1 MKLDENQQ
9 KAVEHFQGP
18 ALVIAGPGSGKTTVI
33 KERILHLIREHNV
46 DPKNI
51 LAIAF
56 NNAAV
61 DEIEERILGEL
72 NSNHGYPKI
81 RTLHGFG
88 KDIITENY
96 KRAEFNQ
103 EPEPWTGKIDEI
115 IAEKRRQIERDAST
129 TSVAI
134 YKIKSKRSGRCYI
147 GQTINPCRR
156 RQEHFDHSSNDRLRQ
171 AIRAEGASQF
181 SFEVLEWVPGR
192 EANRREAYWISVYRN
207 REGVFNRANPLRVQ
221 YSNQLILEMFCQ
233 HFEIPYK
240 EHLDRDPD
248 FENLRD
254 RFNDIKETVVRAKRQ
269 VTTGEFDPTTLE
281 DRFAQAFAV
290 QYETLKTEAN
300 AVDFED
306 MIIRAANLLETC
318 PDLQQTYCAK
328 YPYLLVDEFQDIAP
342 ADFRLIS
349 QLSKNI
355 FAVGD
360 DDQAIYGF
368 RGGDSEIM
376 QTFYNRGDVSK
387 YKVTR
392 NYRSTATIVNHAKA
406 LIEYNKDYRIP
417 KNPSAKNPR
426 HQEIK
431 IIESTPRTIE
441 TFLLPEL
448 RLPEET
454 AILTRTND
462 EIKKIEEILSNQS
475 SSIKVSTVHKA
486 KGKEWEKVILMVNTL
501 DVWNNGTPY
510 ISFPGDRN
518 EIIEERRVFYVAMT
532 RAKQELVVL
541 GGNCQFIPEFQNVSP
556 IEIAKLQISQTK
568 EELEKTLNEILAALE
583 TKLRTELEEATKAAL
598 VELKLRLRKEIE
610 KIKLALPQQLKST
623 NHAFLEGLI
632 PILDDF
638 ELFTKNLPVTVKSN
652 GALSDLA
659 VFTERVQLVHTQLIR
674 LSENHGLKQIQTFG
688 EIFNPTYHEKIL
700 PTIHSDDVPANKVIR
715 EERRGYLLRDQVIRK
730 AQVVVSKGENIR
742 IPEQLNRIVEIYLD
756 RLIAFKFGPKYDLD
770 KPTIKRK
777 MAKYLS
783 ELDDEP
789 LNKINS
795 VATIDTIQHIN
806 EQPLGNYCVGQAT
819 IHMCADVVF
828 RNFWKHMWEVV
839 KQSKKTPKPKIKH
852 S

>member
-1 MKLDENQQ
+1 MTLKLDKDPIELDANQME
-9 KAVEHFQGP
+9 AVEHFEGP
-18 ALVIAGPGSGKTTVI
+18 ALVVAGPGSGKTTVI
-33 KERILHLIREHNV
+33 KERILHLIRNHNV
-46 DPKNI
+46 NPEEI

-56 NNAAV
+56 NKAAV
-61 DEIEERILGEL
+61 AELEERILAEL

-88 KDIITENY
+88 IDIITENY
-96 KRAEFNQ
+96 ERAGFRQ
-103 EPEPWTGKIDEI
+103 IPEILTVKIDEI
-115 IAEKRRQIERDAST
+115 IAQERTQIERDAST

-147 GQTINPCRR
+147 GQTINPDRR
-156 RQEHFDHSSNDRLRQ
+156 RKEHFDHSSNDRLRQ
-171 AIRAEGASQF
+171 AIRSEGETEF
-181 SFEVLEWVPGR
+181 RFEVLERVPGR
-192 EANRREAYWISVYRN
+192 EANRREAYWIAFYRN
-207 REGVFNRANPLRVQ
+207 REGVFNRADPLRVQ

-254 RFNDIKETVVRAKRQ
+254 RFNDIKETVMRAKRQ
-269 VTTGEFDPTTLE
+269 VTTGVFDPTTLE

-349 QLSKNI
+349 LLSENL

-368 RGGDSEIM
+368 RGGDSKIM
-376 QTFYNRGDVSK
+376 LAFAAQQNVSK
-387 YKVTR
+387 YEITR
-392 NYRSTATIVNHAKA
+392 NYRSTSTIVVHARA
-406 LIEYNKDYRIP
+406 LIEKNTHRIS
-417 KNPSAKNPR
+417 KNLRPQNPMQ
-426 HQEIK
+426 QEIK
-431 IIESTPRTIE
+431 IIGSTPE
-441 TFLLPEL
+441 TVETSLLSEL

-462 EIKKIEEILSNQS
+462 EIEKIEEILGNQS
-475 SSIKVSTVHKA
+475 SPIKVSTIYKA
-486 KGKEWEKVILMVNTL
+486 KGKEWEKVILIVNAL
-501 DVWNNGTPY
+501 DVWDNGNPY
-510 ISFPGDRN
+510 INFPHTSN
-518 EIIEERRVFYVAMT
+518 EITEERRVFYVAMT

-541 GGNCQFIPEFQNVSP
+541 GGNCQFISEFQNVSP

-598 VELKLRLRKEIE
+598 VELKLRLKKEVE

-638 ELFTKNLPVTVKSN
+638 ESFTKNLPITVESN

-659 VFTERVQLVHTQLIR
+659 VFTERIQLAHTQLIR
-674 LSENHGLKQIQTFG
+674 LSENHGLKQIQTLG
-688 EIFNPTYHEKIL
+688 EIFDPTYHEKIL
-700 PTIHSDDVPANKVIR
+700 PTIHSDDIPADEVIR
-715 EERRGYLLRDQVIRK
+715 EERRGYLLHDRVIRK
-730 AQVVVSKGENIR
+730 AEVVVSKGQNIR
-742 IPEQLNRIVEIYLD
+742 IPERLDQIVEIYLN
-756 RLIAFKFGPKYDLD
+756 RLIASKFGPKYDLD
-770 KPTIKRK
+770 KPMIKRK

-783 ELDDEP
+783 ELDDES
-789 LNKINS
+789 LKKINS
-795 VATIDTIQHIN
+795 TATIDTTQYIK
-806 EQPLGNYCVGQAT
+806 EQPLGNYCVGQVT
-819 IHMCADVVF
+819 THMCTDITF
-828 RNFWKHMWEVV
+828 RNFWKYMWEVV
-839 KQSKKTPKPKIKH
+839 KQSKKI
-852 S
+852 